1 MSDWKEEIRRQTGWS
16 REIMVALRSR
26 DEAEVYINAGL
37 EEAIV
42 GGKRALIQP
51 RLDPAMLTP
60 EWWIE
65 HYHRDNWRGW
75 SNLDLMHEGYAP
87 FSSADMGR
95 PGDRT
100 GMDQIELH
108 HIGQRQDSPFAELT
122 WYQHHD
128 YFKVLHSFDDSQ
140 INRPEF
146 EEERRQYWMNRAK
159 FFSY

>member
-16 REIMVALRSR
+16 HEIMAALRSR
-26 DEAEVYINAGL
+26 EEAEVYINAGL

-128 YFKVLHSFDDSQ
+128 
-140 INRPEF
+140 
-146 EEERRQYWMNRAK
+146 
-159 FFSY
+159 